1 MFLDFVKRDDDM
13 KNEYVSSGNEIM
25 LESARTRL
33 WEALRMIRGLDINS
47 DEVKLFE
54 ALLQGA
60 EQIIDDNIKLFLKR
74 KLN

>member
-1 MFLDFVKRDDDM
+1 M
-13 KNEYVSSGNEIM
+13 KNERESTGSEIM

-33 WEALRMIRGLDINS
+33 WEAVRMIRGLDIDT
-47 DEVKLFE
+47 DEVRLFE
-54 ALLQGA
+54 ALVQGA